1 MARNKNVANAS
12 WQQQQQLQQH
22 QRLPHIKTFGNGLQ
36 ASKLNGGKEGG
47 IRERWRLLPGRH
59 GVHCL
64 AGKANAMQM
73 QENSTSAAALS
84 LASAAAAAE
93 VDKIIA
99 MANNFVDETTGRML
113 NICNSLH
120 LRKGN

>member
-12 WQQQQQLQQH
+12 WQQQLQQH

-36 ASKLNGGKEGG
+36 ASKLNGGREQGG
-47 IRERWRLLPGRH
+47 LLPGGH

-120 LRKGN
+120 LR